1 MPRVA
6 ASAEE
11 RAGEGRAPPAA
22 AQLARASTPLRLKSR
37 PDGSSAPSAMRLLP
51 LLFLLLAGE
60 RGERQAARRVAS
72 CPQQHSPRRLSGR
85 EKREMQR
92 EILALLGLPGRS
104 APAGAR
110 HSPPPSAAPL
120 FMLDLYRA
128 MASQDEDDG
137 TSWAPQRRRALDGAD
152 TVMSFV
158 NVVELDR
165 DIFYQKPYWKE
176 FRFDLTQI
184 PTGESVTAA
193 EFRIYKMQSVTR
205 HINQTLHVSIYEIV
219 QDHPNRESELL
230 LLDLQDFLAGTEG
243 WLAFD
248 VAAAS
253 NHWLLN
259 RKYNLA
265 LRLYVETDAGQ
276 SIDPGLAGL
285 LGRHGP
291 RSKQP
296 FVVTFFRASQSPARL
311 PRAVRQPRKKQH
323 KRTNSFPHANR
334 LPGSFDDVHPSEGKH
349 VCRRQE
355 LYVSFQDLGWLNWV
369 IAPQGYSAFYCQGD
383 CAFPLDSCM
392 NATNHAILQSLVHL
406 MKPDT
411 VPKACCAPTKL
422 SATSVLYY
430 DSNNNV
436 ILKKHRNMVV
446 KTCGCL

>member
-1 MPRVA
+1 
-6 ASAEE
+6 
-11 RAGEGRAPPAA
+11 
-22 AQLARASTPLRLKSR
+22 
-37 PDGSSAPSAMRLLP
+37 MRLLP
-51 LLFLLLAGE
+51 APIRRSWPLSLFVLVLLLAGE
-60 RGERQAARRVAS
+60 PWARLASSRAAS
-72 CPQQHSPRRLSGR
+72 CQQQQPPQPPRRLSGR

-92 EILALLGLPGRS
+92 EILALLGLPGRPRARARP
-104 APAGAR
+104 APPPAAAAR
-110 HSPPPSAAPL
+110 QHLQPPPSAAPL

-128 MASQDEDDG
+128 MASEDDDDEDDEESPWPLPG
-137 TSWAPQRRRALDGAD
+137 WAHSPQRSRAADGAD

-158 NVVELDR
+158 NLVELDWG
-165 DIFYQKPYWKE
+165 IFHQKPYWKE

-193 EFRIYKMQSVTR
+193 EFRIYKMQSFSWR
-205 HINQTLHVSIYEIV
+205 SNRTLHISIYEIV
-219 QDHPNRESELL
+219 QEHPNRDPELL

-243 WLAFD
+243 WLVFD

-259 RKYNLA
+259 RKYNLG
-265 LRLYVETDAGQ
+265 LRLYVETEDGQ
-276 SIDPGLAGL
+276 SVDPGLAGL
-285 LGRHGP
+285 LGRRGP

-296 FVVTFFRASQSPARL
+296 FVVTFFRASQNQARV
-311 PRAVRQPRKKQH
+311 PRAVKQLRKRQH
-323 KRTNSFPHANR
+323 KKSNTFPHSNR
-334 LPGSFDDVHPSEGKH
+334 LPGSFDDRHVSEGRL
-349 VCRRQE
+349 VCRRHE
-355 LYVSFQDLGWLNWV
+355 LYVSFQDLGWLDWV
-369 IAPQGYSAFYCQGD
+369 IAPQGYSAFYCEGE

-406 MKPDT
+406 MKPDA

-446 KTCGCL
+446 KTCGCH